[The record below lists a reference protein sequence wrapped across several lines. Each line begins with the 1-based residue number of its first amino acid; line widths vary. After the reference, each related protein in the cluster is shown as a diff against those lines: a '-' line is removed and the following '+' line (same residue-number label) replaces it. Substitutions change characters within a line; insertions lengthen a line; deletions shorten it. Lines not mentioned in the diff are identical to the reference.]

1 MSYILC
7 KTKTAKKPFFIEN
20 ISTNIYSMEELC
32 YYLYNNLYLID
43 DTLLNEKLCVWL
55 KDELG
60 LQGLSKKLTALMEQ
74 KVSVGEMILPVFK
87 EIYYLSHEQMRIFL
101 AKLSQYE
108 AQPER
113 VRLKM
118 KGDYLFGNEKFRN
131 ALNVYKKSLQIPS
144 MDETGSQFEG
154 SVYYNMG
161 CAHAR
166 LFEVSEARECLKTAY
181 DMLHSHKVL
190 TGYLTAVY
198 LADGEEALHKAA
210 GELGVDTKTVQEVLL
225 QIQESENSA
234 MESESALRYTELK
247 DRMENG
253 DRKGYE
259 EGMRTYLK
267 DLTDTYHKNTGY

>member
-7 KTKTAKKPFFIEN
+7 KTKTANTPFFIEN
-20 ISTNIYSMEELC
+20 ISTNIYSIEELC
-32 YYLYNNLYLID
+32 YYLYNNLYLLD
-43 DTLLNEKLCVWL
+43 DTLLNDKLCTWL

-60 LQGLSKKLTALMEQ
+60 LTGLSKKLTALLEQ
-74 KVSVGEMILPVFK
+74 KAFAGEMILPVFK

-118 KGDYLFGNEKFRN
+118 KGDYLFANEKFRN

-144 MDETGSQFEG
+144 LEETGSQFDG

-161 CAHAR
+161 CAYTR
-166 LFEVSEARECLKTAY
+166 LFEMSEARECMKTAY

-198 LADGEEALHKAA
+198 LADGEEQLKKTAK
-210 GELGVDTKTVQEVLL
+210 ELGVDDGTVQTVLE
-225 QIQESENSA
+225 QIHETKAHA
-234 MESESALRYTELK
+234 MESENGSRYKELK
-247 DRMENG
+247 DKMENG
-253 DRKGYE
+253 DTKGYDD
-259 EGMRTYLK
+259 GMRSCLK
-267 DLTDTYHKNTGY
+267 ELTETYHKNTGY

>member
-74 KVSVGEMILPVFK
+74 KASVGEMILPVFK

-131 ALNVYKKSLQIPS
+131 SLNVYKKSLQTPS

-166 LFEVSEARECLKTAY
+166 LFEMSEARECLKTAY

-210 GELGVDTKTVQEVLL
+210 GELGVDAKTVQEVLV

-234 MESESALRYTELK
+234 MESESALRYKELK